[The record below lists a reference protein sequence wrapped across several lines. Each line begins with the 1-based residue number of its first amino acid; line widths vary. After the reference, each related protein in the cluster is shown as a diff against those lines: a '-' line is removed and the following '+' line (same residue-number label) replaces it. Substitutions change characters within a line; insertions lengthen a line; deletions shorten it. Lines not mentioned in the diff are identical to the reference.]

1 VVIRKDQWPD
11 SAQALLS
18 VLFDTPYREPLLQEQ
33 AVEWL
38 QSALSGNHLPIPAKL
53 EETWNWKEARAC
65 FLIQRERA
73 EHPYELPVWQ

>member
-1 VVIRKDQWPD
+1 VWYVVIRKDQWPD

-73 EHPYELPVWQ
+73 EHP